1 MEIFT
6 AQFICHGILLG
17 ADVVEIK
24 TRFRLRPQPPDI
36 PSTTP
41 AEIAND
47 DLTESIIAP
56 CLYAYCIAGGCT
68 SLTVTSAF

>member
-24 TRFRLRPQPPDI
+24 TRFRLRSQPPDI

-41 AEIAND
+41 TGIAID
-47 DLTESIIAP
+47 DLTKSIIAP
-56 CLYAYCIAGGCT
+56 CIYGYCIAGG
-68 SLTVTSAF
+68 AHH